1 MTAKGKSSTK
11 SGTKSVQQ
19 DTQPGRH
26 TVEKLGGTSI
36 RQTDA
41 MVNNVLIGNRTGE
54 DLYNRIFVVSAYA
67 GITDALLEHKKT
79 GESGVYALYADS
91 GSDWAWG
98 DSLGAARTLML
109 DINEEIFGNGAA
121 RRTADAFVKERVDG
135 VRDSLIDLQRLCASG
150 HFRLEDHLDTVR
162 EMLASLGEAHSAH
175 NTALLLRE
183 KGVAARFADLT
194 GWRVQDLPSFDAAID
209 EVFDTIDLSR
219 ELPIAT
225 GYCRCDAEL
234 VKSYDRGYTEVTM
247 SRIAVRT
254 KAAEAII
261 HKEFHLSSADPK
273 LVGEDKVRPIRETNY
288 DVADQLSNI
297 GMEAIHPSAAKGLR
311 QNGIPLRVKNTFEPD
326 QPGALIQDSQ
336 EPAEPGVEIV
346 AGLKTVYAFE
356 FYEPDMVGVKG
367 YDAAILNSL
376 KRHRVYIVAKSS
388 NANTITHFLQGSP
401 KLVRRVER
409 DLAAEFPTARIT
421 SRTVSV
427 ITAIGR
433 DLRVPGLAARALM
446 ALSDAGVE
454 PLGFNDLMRKVD
466 LQVIVDQA
474 DYDAT
479 IQTLHAAL
487 VEQAEKPMKD
497 LKVA

>member
-11 SGTKSVQQ
+11 SVQQ
-19 DTQPGRH
+19 DTQQRRH

-41 MVNNVLIGNRTGE
+41 MLNNVLIGNRTGE

-67 GITDALLEHKKT
+67 WITDALLEH
-79 GESGVYALYADS
+79 
-91 GSDWAWG
+91 
-98 DSLGAARTLML
+98 
-109 DINEEIFGNGAA
+109 
-121 RRTADAFVKERVDG
+121 
-135 VRDSLIDLQRLCASG
+135 LQRLCASG
-150 HFRLEDHLDTVR
+150 HFRLQDHLDTVR

-183 KGVAARFADLT
+183 KGIAARFADLT

-209 EVFDTIDLSR
+209 DVFDTIDLSR

-474 DYDAT
+474 DYDTT
-479 IQTLHAAL
+479 IRTLHAAL
-487 VEQAEKPMKD
+487 VEQVEKPAMSS
-497 LKVA
+497 AA

>member
-11 SGTKSVQQ
+11 SVQQ
-19 DTQPGRH
+19 DTQQRRH

-41 MVNNVLIGNRTGE
+41 MLNNVLIGNRTGE

-150 HFRLEDHLDTVR
+150 HFRLQDHLDTVR

-183 KGVAARFADLT
+183 KGIAARFADLT

-209 EVFDTIDLSR
+209 DVFDTIDLSR

-247 SRIAVRT
+247 SRI
-254 KAAEAII
+254 
-261 HKEFHLSSADPK
+261 
-273 LVGEDKVRPIRETNY
+273 
-288 DVADQLSNI
+288 ADQLSNI

-474 DYDAT
+474 DYDTT
-479 IQTLHAAL
+479 IRTLHAAL
-487 VEQAEKPMKD
+487 VEQVEKPAMSS
-497 LKVA
+497 AA